1 LGVNLMSLLKSG
13 ASLKK
18 KVIEEIEKMIV
29 ED

>member
-1 LGVNLMSLLKSG
+1 LGVNLMGLLKSA

>member
-1 LGVNLMSLLKSG
+1 LGVNLMSLLKSE